1 MQKGRKAMQ
10 GVSFCRADTGFDC
23 LHPDCVCV
31 IKIKAAPRYQF
42 QRFAPSCTGL
52 PRRAALSQ
60 PALYCQGSPAA
71 HRRLSR
77 RRASTLPCAALP
89 GYGKPGAWGRP
100 RGAARQQWHES
111 ADYQP
116 ADERH
121 RGGSGRDAMANALS
135 RTIR

>member
-52 PRRAALSQ
+52 PRSPLSNVTTTAGA
-60 PALYCQGSPAA
+60 P
-71 HRRLSR
+71 LSR
-77 RRASTLPCAALP
+77 
-89 GYGKPGAWGRP
+89 
-100 RGAARQQWHES
+100 H
-111 ADYQP
+111 
-116 ADERH
+116 
-121 RGGSGRDAMANALS
+121 
-135 RTIR
+135 